1 MARRYRIIPFAVSCR
16 KISII
21 LNARARYGL
30 QSIEPM
36 TFLALRKM
44 FVVLIL
50 TAITLIARAS

>member
-1 MARRYRIIPFAVSCR
+1 MARRYRIISFTVSCR

-21 LNARARYGL
+21 FNAGAHYGL
-30 QSIEPM
+30 LSIEPM

-50 TAITLIARAS
+50 AAITLIARTR